1 MTFPPL
7 PLRRVL
13 VLSMLLF
20 ALVPALLV
28 GGVLYRS
35 NAQSVDTLANKTISD
50 VADRVQTDT
59 QAQLNQAHTIFNGL
73 LLPEPDS
80 RQTKAA
86 LLLIQEPERF
96 EATAFTLTRMSQYV
110 SHMYFG
116 GRQGEFLGIETEQH
130 QASGLVTVR
139 EQKPGQ
145 DRRTF
150 YAAATPG
157 DRSKTT
163 SLEGKTFESRA
174 RPWYQ
179 GAMAARGRIFTPVY
193 LSASKKQLII
203 TLAQPVF
210 EGDGGALG
218 VFGID
223 MFLARINETLQVQKI
238 SARGAA
244 YLVDEQGLLVASSAG
259 DQLFTETNGK
269 LERVKPSASANPH
282 IRTSYQ
288 AVAGVIGKTKEG
300 SVQRVHLS
308 ERVPVP
314 GGDNLLTIVRP
325 FGEDMGLRWTLVVT
339 APESDFAGEMQQA
352 LSHSALLLGGVILL
366 GALLAALFAYGLG
379 KRFNQLNQAAEQLGR
394 GEVPQIQEGARI
406 TEVGVLSRAL
416 HYSGVWL
423 QQSRQEVEQKAKAL
437 LDANEHLEARVEK
450 RTEQLSASREEALQ
464 AAKAKAAFLATMSH
478 EIRTPLN
485 GVVGMTTLM
494 ADTPLN
500 DEQRDYL
507 HTMRVSSDQ
516 LLGVINDILDFSK
529 IESGK
534 LELENEPLNLQA
546 AVEEACDIAAPRARE
561 KGLELVADMGDAVP
575 HWVRGDVTRLRQ
587 VLLNFI
593 NNAVKFTE
601 KGQIIVSARVLE
613 EFSPGTAAG
622 SGALLEFRVKD
633 QGIGIPP
640 ERIGALFQSFSQ
652 VDASTTRKY
661 GGTGLGLAICK
672 RLAQIMGGDVG
683 VESVMGEGSSFWFT
697 ARLGFADA
705 PGHSE
710 SSLAQLTSLNGRRA
724 IVVDDTEVNLRIL
737 LKQLQRWHMEVTVF
751 ARPQDA
757 LDWLQNNTVEV
768 IVTDMHMP
776 EMDGLGFT
784 RAVQAACLAR
794 GEAMP
799 RMVLL
804 TSGMLPTGED
814 ASLFDVRMFKPYRQS
829 QLFDALTRVLVTRD
843 TVKKAVAPT
852 PRQRKHQTIL
862 VADDNAVNLKV
873 AMAMLSKLG
882 FDGVTVLNG
891 REAVDAVG
899 KSTANGG
906 TPFAAVLMDVN
917 MPVMDGFDASRL
929 IIATHQHFA
938 PPIIALTASVL
949 EEDRKRCMDAG
960 MVGFLAKPLRIDEL
974 TQALSLWVTE
984 KTIASA
990 PAVAIN
996 NVAAYADNT
1005 PAGSLFY
1012 LEPPVLQMDWSRLE
1026 QFREFDDEEQSMT
1039 REVIQLFTADVP
1051 ARVAD
1056 LHSAL
1061 AAMDPAALA
1070 RAAHALKGAAS
1081 NVGALSVS
1089 DRCALL
1095 EAQAKENSLPP
1106 DAPAQIKA
1114 IAEVADATAAA
1125 LQNWK

>member
-1 MTFPPL
+1 MKFPSL

-28 GGVLYRS
+28 GGLLYRS
-35 NAQSVDTLANKTISD
+35 NAQSVDTLASKTIAD
-50 VADRVQTDT
+50 VADRVQIDT
-59 QAQLNQAHTIFNGL
+59 EAQLNQAHTIFNGL

-86 LLLIQEPERF
+86 LLLIHEPERF

-116 GRQGEFLGIETEQH
+116 TRRGEFLGIETEQH

-139 EQKPGQ
+139 EQKLGE

-150 YAAATPG
+150 FAAATPG

-163 SLEGKTFESRA
+163 SLEGKTFECRG

-179 GAMAARGRIFTPVY
+179 GAMAARGRMFTPVY

-210 EGDGGALG
+210 EDDGGALG

-269 LERVKPSASANPH
+269 LERVKPSASANPN
-282 IRTSYQ
+282 IRNSYQ
-288 AVAGVIGKTKEG
+288 AVAAAIGKTADG
-300 SVQRVHLS
+300 SVQRIRLS
-308 ERVPVP
+308 ERIKVE
-314 GGDNLLTIVRP
+314 GGDSLLTIVRP
-325 FGEDMGLRWTLVVT
+325 FGEDMGLKWTLVVT
-339 APESDFAGEMQQA
+339 APEGDFAGDMQQA
-352 LSHSALLLGGVILL
+352 LRHSATLLGGVILL
-366 GALLAALFAYGLG
+366 GALIATWFAYSLG
-379 KRFNQLNQAAEQLGR
+379 RRFDKLNQAAEQLGR
-394 GEVPQIQEGARI
+394 GEVPEIQEAAGI
-406 TEVGVLSRAL
+406 TEVGVLSMAL
-416 HYSGVWL
+416 HYSGKWL
-423 QQSRQEVEQKAKAL
+423 QQSRKEVLAKAQAL

-450 RTEQLSASREEALQ
+450 RTEQLAASREEALQ

-494 ADTPLN
+494 ADTPLD

-546 AVEEACDIAAPRARE
+546 TVEEACDIAAPRARE
-561 KGLELVADMGDAVP
+561 KGLELVVDMADAVP

-587 VLLNFI
+587 VLLNFV

-613 EFSPGTAAG
+613 EFSPGAGAA

-633 QGIGIPP
+633 HGIGIPP

-683 VESVMGEGSSFWFT
+683 VESTLGEGSAFWFT
-697 ARLGFADA
+697 ARLGFADT
-705 PGHSE
+705 PLHSE
-710 SSLAQLTSLNGRRA
+710 SSLAQLVSLTGRRA

-737 LKQLQRWHMEVTVF
+737 LKQLQRWNMEVTVF

-757 LDWLQNNTVEV
+757 LDWLQSNSVEV

-776 EMDGLGFT
+776 EMDGLGFA
-784 RAVQAACLAR
+784 RAMQAGCAAR
-794 GEAMP
+794 GEPAP
-799 RMVLL
+799 RLLLL

-829 QLFDALTRVLVTRD
+829 QLFDALARILITRD
-843 TVKKAVAPT
+843 PAKKTAT
-852 PRQRKHQTIL
+852 PVPRKIKHQTIL

-882 FDGVTVLNG
+882 FDGVTVVNG

-899 KSTANGG
+899 KSLASGG

-917 MPVMDGFDASRL
+917 MPVMDGFESSRA

-984 KTIASA
+984 KIEALP
-990 PAVAIN
+990 PALAIN
-996 NVAAYADNT
+996 NVAEYANNT
-1005 PAGSLFY
+1005 PANSQFP
-1012 LEPPVLQMDWSRLE
+1012 LETPVLHMDWSRLE
-1026 QFREFDDEEQSMT
+1026 QFKEFDDDDQSMT
-1039 REVIQLFTADVP
+1039 REVIQLFTADMP

-1056 LHSAL
+1056 LHAAL
-1061 AAMDPAALA
+1061 AALDPAALA

-1089 DRCALL
+1089 DRCAVL
-1095 EAQAKENSLPP
+1095 ETQAKENSLPS
-1106 DAPAQIKA
+1106 DAQAQINA
-1114 IAEVADATAAA
+1114 IAEVADATVAA